1 MVLGNHSKLRD
12 CSHMEATAVHNPT
25 FYQPTL
31 IRSTEEE
38 ETKAELRAAL
48 LILRQQRD
56 ANASSIQASK
66 DTIRISKNFKEIKE
80 NEDRLVELFKQ
91 RTHLE
96 EEISSKSK
104 ILTRSTTTLHETI
117 FHEMTSVS
125 SVELIELDRRSIPIN
140 IIKVHFNDSNQTL
153 EVYLQKPSKN
163 CSYKAVTTGSHTDGL
178 AWKGELYL
186 FAIPNENE
194 QENDPNVLSTVKLF
208 FKYQNLWGSLDR
220 LYTFCIEVKCKTPA
234 DDDTTIFTIC

>member
-1 MVLGNHSKLRD
+1 
-12 CSHMEATAVHNPT
+12 MEATALCNPA
-25 FYQPTL
+25 FNQPLLT
-31 IRSTEEE
+31 RSTDDL
-38 ETKAELRAAL
+38 ETKIEVRAAL
-48 LILRQQRD
+48 RILRQQRD

-91 RTHLE
+91 RAHLE
-96 EEISSKSK
+96 EEINSKSK

-125 SVELIELDRRSIPIN
+125 REELIELDRKSIPIH

-163 CSYKAVTTGSHTDGL
+163 CSYKAVSTGSHTDGM
-178 AWKGELYL
+178 ASCGELYL

-194 QENDPNVLSTVKLF
+194 PENDPNVLSTVKLF
-208 FKYQNLWGSLDR
+208 FKYQNLWGNLDR
-220 LYTFCIEVKCKTPA
+220 AFTFCIEVKCKTPS